1 MSDWVLM
8 GAFALFRKRWTK
20 VRGTL
25 YLTNHRLIFIRD
37 LGKEEK
43 IPKTPAERI
52 KHRKERELF
61 HYFEGI
67 KEIKVHKSRLGK
79 RSLRVIYTPKRSTDA
94 FPVDW
99 FVKDPEEWC
108 KEAKDML
115 KSYGKK
121 SRKQT

>member
-1 MSDWVLM
+1 M
-8 GAFALFRKRWTK
+8 
-20 VRGTL
+20 
-25 YLTNHRLIFIRD
+25 
-37 LGKEEK
+37 
-43 IPKTPAERI
+43 PERNI
-52 KHRKERELF
+52 GLEIL
-61 HYFEGI
+61 EGI